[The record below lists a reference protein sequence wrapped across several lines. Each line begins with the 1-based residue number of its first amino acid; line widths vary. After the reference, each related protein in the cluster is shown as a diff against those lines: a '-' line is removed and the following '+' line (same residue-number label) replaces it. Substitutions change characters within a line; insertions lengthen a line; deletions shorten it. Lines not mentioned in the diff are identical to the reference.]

1 MQPSVSTAV
10 ALMQAVQRC
19 ERVAVVLCCS
29 CLVLSQAKIHF
40 WRLRANVHFVCVR
53 MVEVAIDV
61 EVVLVVLVVV
71 VVVVVVVVGVVE
83 VDVVVVVVVVGEVVV
98 VAVMAVLKL
107 KTVDIGSSQ
116 LQPVN

>member
-83 VDVVVVVVVVGEVVV
+83 VDVVVTVPSAKTWVS
-98 VAVMAVLKL
+98 AVRSSAKL
-107 KTVDIGSSQ
+107 NSNEAKSKQ
-116 LQPVN
+116 Q